1 MQSAAR
7 QARASGRASQGH
19 PAERRFGKPSAGR
32 APGLLRLA
40 FPAFPAAPRP
50 TPTGREFSG
59 QRARG
64 AHREPSASP
73 GSTSAGGRGGKTAR
87 PRVLRRPAGPGA
99 TARARLRAR
108 RPLSGFLG
116 AVRGRGRGMRGGV
129 GASRAGGGS
138 AGRGRGRAARAA
150 LGPLGQ

>member
-7 QARASGRASQGH
+7 QARARGRASQGH
-19 PAERRFGKPSAGR
+19 QAERRLGKPSADR
-32 APGLLRLA
+32 APGFLRLA
-40 FPAFPAAPRP
+40 FPATHPDPRP
-50 TPTGREFSG
+50 TPSGREFSG

-64 AHREPSASP
+64 AHREPSTSL
-73 GSTSAGGRGGKTAR
+73 GSTSVGGRGGKTAS
-87 PRVLRRPAGPGA
+87 PRLRRRPAGPGA
-99 TARARLRAR
+99 TARARRRAR

-116 AVRGRGRGMRGGV
+116 AVRGRGRGVRGGV